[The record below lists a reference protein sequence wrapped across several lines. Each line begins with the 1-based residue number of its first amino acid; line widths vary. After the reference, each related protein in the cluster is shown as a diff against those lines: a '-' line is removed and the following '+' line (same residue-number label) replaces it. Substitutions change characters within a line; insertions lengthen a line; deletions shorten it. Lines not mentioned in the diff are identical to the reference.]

1 MRQKLVRCSHINRKR
16 AEKVRRDAQI
26 EQALKQGKP
35 TEKVKTVSLSA
46 EQIVIDQESDFED

>member
-1 MRQKLVRCSHINRKR
+1 LVRCSHINRKR